1 MREENSGKAWDDRPV
16 SIRLGVPPGDHSSRR
31 AHEAAAAI
39 ERLVPAVRVELRPP
53 GGAAELDGELHDDL
67 TPAQLA
73 EKRSVE
79 WVRLPAAAPYELGPL
94 LTFPRA
100 NWRIMRIRDLFV
112 KAIVFA
118 GAGPSRP
125 ELITIEADRALRRC
139 DVCLH
144 DALIDPRVLDA
155 LPPHALPIG
164 IGKRGGRPSTWQS
177 RINALLVHHASEGR
191 RVVRLKGGD
200 PGIFGRLGEE
210 IECVASHGL
219 PFRVIP
225 GVSSLNA
232 ASAAGFVMT
241 RRGMAHGF
249 TVASARLADGLTAPL
264 DRATRANMPLVLF
277 MASGVIRQVAA
288 ELMAG
293 GLPGYTPA
301 AILFGAG
308 SDRET
313 IVQSTLGSDDL
324 VAAADARADL
334 PGLLIVGDPARRLF
348 RSQGGAM
355 RSRRIMLTCDAGALR
370 SASALVQD
378 LGGVPL
384 AHRQA
389 AQPLPSF
396 DAIVFSRARAI
407 RAFAETRGLSM
418 IGPLTTIVA
427 AGIEAERALLLNGV
441 TPCVTIPQAS
451 SRMAVRA
458 LAGHWVSSE
467 LAMSPL
473 ADMVSAL

>member
-16 SIRLGVPPGDHSSRR
+16 SIRLGVPPGDQASRR

-39 ERLVPAVRVELRPP
+39 ERLIPAVRVELRPP
-53 GGAAELDGELHDDL
+53 GAADLDGELREDL

-100 NWRIMRIRDLFV
+100 NWRLMRIRDLFV
-112 KAIVFA
+112 KTIVFA

-164 IGKRGGRPSTWQS
+164 IGKRGGRPSASQS
-177 RINALLVHHASEGR
+177 RINDLLVHHASEGR

-210 IECVASHGL
+210 IESVASHSL

-225 GVSSLNA
+225 GVGCLNA

-249 TVASARLADGLTAPL
+249 TAASARLADGLTARL
-264 DRATRANMPLVLF
+264 DPASRAEMPLVLF
-277 MASGVIRQVAA
+277 MASSVIRQVAA

-293 GLPGYTPA
+293 GLPGDTPA

-313 IVQSTLGSDDL
+313 IVQSTLGSNDL
-324 VAAADARADL
+324 VAAAGARTDL
-334 PGLLIVGDPARRLF
+334 PGLLIVGDPARRRL
-348 RSQGGAM
+348 RSPGGAM
-355 RSRRIMLTCDAGALR
+355 RSRRIMLTCDGGALR
-370 SASALVQD
+370 SASAIVQD

-384 AHRQA
+384 AYGQA

-396 DAIVFSRARAI
+396 DAIVFSRARAV
-407 RAFAETRGLSM
+407 RAFAELPGLGAIS
-418 IGPLTTIVA
+418 GVTTIVA

-441 TPCVTIPQAS
+441 TPCVTIPQRS
-451 SRMAVRA
+451 SRLAVRA
-458 LAGHWVSSE
+458 LAGHLISSE

-473 ADMVSAL
+473 ADMLSAL